1 MAEREPEEEEVGDR
15 RGRPM
20 WSGTVSFGLVSIPV
34 QLVPGVRHRRVA
46 LRTLDAEGAPLSRR
60 WACSAEEKPIEAD
73 HIVRGY
79 EVEPGRFVVVEDE
92 ELAAIAPEQSRD
104 IDVRQFVGLA
114 EIDPIFFDHPYFLVP
129 AEGSSKAY
137 RLLAQTM
144 ADAER
149 AAIATFVMRGKEY
162 LIAIISEG
170 GLLRAE
176 TLRFLD
182 EIRSAEHVG
191 LPEKKKA
198 KATAVKTIA
207 RAMRAL
213 YADEVEPAE
222 LIDDRDRKLL
232 ELIAEKDQSN
242 RDVVKADAAPG
253 PGDAVVIDLMEQL
266 KRSLQARSPAKPAAK
281 RRRSRRAA

>member
-1 MAEREPEEEEVGDR
+1 
-15 RGRPM
+15 
-20 WSGTVSFGLVSIPV
+20 
-34 QLVPGVRHRRVA
+34 
-46 LRTLDAEGAPLSRR
+46 
-60 WACSAEEKPIEAD
+60 
-73 HIVRGY
+73 
-79 EVEPGRFVVVEDE
+79 VVVEDE

-129 AEGSSKAY
+129 AAGSSKAY

-191 LPEKKKA
+191 LPEKKKP
-198 KATAVKTIA
+198 KATAVKTVE

-213 YADEVEPAE
+213 YADAVEPAE

-232 ELIAEKDQSN
+232 ELIAEKDEAN
-242 RDVVKADAAPG
+242 RDVVKADAAPE

-266 KRSLQARSPAKPAAK
+266 KRSLQARSPAKPAGK